1 MIDLTYLINAVCD
14 SKSIE
19 TALTSPTT
27 LALKNSLLF
36 RSSELGL
43 HPILATS
50 EGAASTTY
58 KRKARF
64 QLYQGPK

>member
-43 HPILATS
+43 HPFLSTS
-50 EGAASTTY
+50 EGASTSTF

-64 QLYQGPK
+64 